1 MYKVILVDDE
11 ALTRDAI
18 SKNVPW
24 EETGFELVGAAENG
38 KEAIKLIEECQPDL
52 VLTDIFMPV
61 MDGLAL
67 SAHIQ
72 ANYPDTKVVIISGYD
87 DFEYAQKAIKY
98 EVVDY
103 IIKPITSYELVEELK
118 MIKTKIDSTKLFEDQ
133 KFNYGQTNVSS
144 KSDRQ
149 DKFIRQIDNLIL
161 AIKVENLTDIEK
173 EVSNIFTSL
182 RESGRE
188 KKQLLVVVQNLVL
201 TILITLEMNAAD
213 HAPEYDK
220 EGLILRLNE
229 QKHFSDV
236 EEVFLGFCRDLAK
249 SIDDIRGGENQKQA
263 IMAMDYI
270 EKNYM
275 NVDISLNK
283 VCEHLCVS
291 TSYFSVIF
299 KNATGE
305 TFIESLTRVR
315 MKKAK
320 ELLES
325 TKMKNYEIATAV
337 GYQDPHY
344 FSSTFKKHIFMTPTE
359 YAKKLQK
366 GRE

>member
-11 ALTRDAI
+11 ALIRDAI

-24 EETGFELVGAAENG
+24 EETGFELVGVSENG
-38 KEAIKLIEECQPDL
+38 REALKLIEECRPDL

-72 ANYPDTKVVIISGYD
+72 QHYPDIKVVIISGYD
-87 DFEYAQKAIKY
+87 DFEYAKKAIKY

-118 MIKTKIDSTKLFEDQ
+118 MIRTKIDSTKLFEDQ
-133 KFNYGQTNVSS
+133 KVVYSQVSVS
-144 KSDRQ
+144 PKEDRQ

-161 AIKVENLTDIEK
+161 AIKLESLADIEK

-182 RESGRE
+182 RQSGRE
-188 KKQLLVVVQNLVL
+188 RKQLLVVVQNLAL
-201 TILITLEMNAAD
+201 TILITLEIN
-213 HAPEYDK
+213 APEHIGDYDK
-220 EGLILRLNE
+220 EGLILRLTE

-236 EEVFLGFCRDLAK
+236 EKIFLNFCQELAK
-249 SIDDIRGGENQKQA
+249 RIDDMRGGDNQKQA

-275 NVDISLNK
+275 DVDISLNK
-283 VCEHLCVS
+283 VCEYLCVS

-305 TFIESLTRVR
+305 TFIEALTRVR

-325 TKMKNYEIATAV
+325 TNMKNYEIATAV

-344 FSSTFKKHIFMTPTE
+344 FSSTFKKHVLMTPTE
-359 YAKKLQK
+359 YAKQLPK
-366 GRE
+366 RT

>member
-24 EETGFELVGAAENG
+24 EETGFELVGTAENG
-38 KEAIKLIEECQPDL
+38 QEALKLIEESQPDL

-72 ANYPDTKVVIISGYD
+72 KHCPDIKVVIISGYD

-118 MIKTKIDSTKLFEDQ
+118 MIRTKIDSTKLFEDQ
-133 KFNYGQTNVSS
+133 KVVYGKSSDSS
-144 KSDRQ
+144 KLDRQ
-149 DKFIRQIDNLIL
+149 DKFLRQIDNLIL
-161 AIKVENLTDIEK
+161 AIKLESLTDIEK

-182 RESGRE
+182 RESGRD
-188 KKQLLVVVQNLVL
+188 KKQLLVVVQNLAL
-201 TILITLEMNAAD
+201 TILITLEMNAAE
-213 HAPEYDK
+213 HASEYDK
-220 EGLILRLNE
+220 EGLVLRLTE

-236 EEVFLGFCRDLAK
+236 EEMFLTFCQEQAK
-249 SIDDIRGGENQKQA
+249 RIADMRGGDNQKQA

-275 NVDISLNK
+275 SVDISLNK
-283 VCEHLCVS
+283 VCEYLCVS

-305 TFIESLTRVR
+305 TFIEALTRVR

-325 TKMKNYEIATAV
+325 TNMKNYEIAIAV

-344 FSSTFKKHIFMTPTE
+344 FSSTFKKHVFMTPTE
-359 YAKKLQK
+359 YAKQLHK
-366 GRE
+366 GRK

>member
-11 ALTRDAI
+11 ALIREAI

-24 EETGFELVGAAENG
+24 EEAGFELVGTAENG
-38 KEAIKLIEECQPDL
+38 QEALKLIEECQPDL

-72 ANYPDTKVVIISGYD
+72 ANCPDVKVVIISGYD
-87 DFEYAQKAIKY
+87 DFEYAKQAIKY

-118 MIKTKIDSTKLFEDQ
+118 MIRTKINSTKLFEDQ
-133 KFNYGQTNVSS
+133 KFVREQTNVSS
-144 KSDRQ
+144 KAERQ
-149 DKFIRQIDNLIL
+149 HEFIRQIDNLIL
-161 AIKVENLTDIEK
+161 AIKVESITDIEK

-182 RESGRE
+182 RESGRD
-188 KKQLLVVVQNLVL
+188 KKQLLVVVQNLAL
-201 TILITLEMNAAD
+201 TILITLEMNA
-213 HAPEYDK
+213 PENVEGYDK
-220 EGLILRLNE
+220 EGLVLRLTE

-236 EEVFLGFCRDLAK
+236 EKMFLSFCQELAK
-249 SIDDIRGGENQKQA
+249 RITDLRGGDNQKQA

-325 TKMKNYEIATAV
+325 TNMKNYEIATAV

-344 FSSTFKKHIFMTPTE
+344 FSSTFKKHVLMTPTE
-359 YAKKLQK
+359 YAKQLQK
-366 GRE
+366 GRK